1 MDLHAEEVAG
11 SRFIGQYVHVTKQV
25 PDDVRKL
32 VEQALRLPPAER
44 ERFVMERSGAD
55 DVARRH
61 ALDLLASL
69 DSHTIASPPVTMATT
84 VGHQPP
90 ERHAVAQPGK
100 LGRYTIVRAIGE
112 GGMGTVYLAEQD
124 QPKRT
129 VALKVI
135 RAGIVTPRLLKR
147 FEVESQLL
155 ARLQHPGIAQVY
167 DAGTA
172 DAGAGPQ
179 PFFAME
185 LIDGPTLGEWAR
197 MKRLTVRESLELFT
211 KICDGIQHAHTKGVI
226 HRDLKPSNI
235 LVTPSGQ
242 PKILDFGVARATDS
256 DSNLTIESGVGQVV
270 GTIPYMSP
278 EQISGGAVDIDT
290 RSDVYSLGVVLYEL
304 LTGSI
309 PIEVRDRT
317 IPDAARL
324 IAEQEPRPL
333 SLFGPGFKGDIE
345 VIVGKALEKDR
356 ARRYQS
362 ASDLAADITR
372 HLRDEPI
379 LARPPSR
386 TYLIRKFTKRNRQ
399 LVIGASCAVV
409 LLVLGIAGTSWQAIR
424 ATEQRE
430 AAERAKERAK
440 LETANAKASALFL
453 KDMITSAD
461 PENSKGIDPKI
472 SDLLERSLLKLDQLN
487 NSPEVEIVVR
497 DAIGSTYRN
506 LGQFDLA
513 KEHLDRAAQ
522 ISAAHFGPTSRDALQ
537 ARRNVGVLH
546 AAVGE
551 HAEAEALY
559 EKLIA
564 DSVKALG
571 ESDPDTAM
579 ARADLGRVYQ
589 ETGRIK
595 EAEELI
601 TGAIKIVE
609 AARGSRDREV
619 QTLYNNIGVI
629 YKDSGRLDEAVSTL
643 TRVLE
648 MRRELVG
655 EDHPDTLST
664 ANNLAVTLQ
673 VAGKSDEAIAL
684 LQDTLER
691 RRRVLSNDHV
701 STAVAAINLAQALIQ
716 RKDYATAEPLLTNAL
731 TVFTSKLGESHTRSI
746 ITMNSLAYM
755 YEDLGRLDEAESMYK
770 RALEM
775 RKASS
780 GGLDPESWGAMNNYA
795 MFLQERGNLQAAIA
809 QFHELLELCN
819 KVLPPDHHLTAIFR
833 SNYGNCLRLSGD
845 SMNAR
850 KELLNAIAVLESK
863 LGADHQRTKTAK
875 ERLSLIDAP
884 ASPK

>member
-1 MDLHAEEVAG
+1 MDH
-11 SRFIGQYVHVTKQV
+11 
-25 PDDVRKL
+25 
-32 VEQALRLPPAER
+32 LR
-44 ERFVMERSGAD
+44 
-55 DVARRH
+55 
-61 ALDLLASL
+61 SL
-69 DSHTIASPPVTMATT
+69 DSYTVARAPVTVATSAGQSST
-84 VGHQPP
+84 AHTSTAPLN
-90 ERHAVAQPGK
+90 K
-100 LGRYTIVRAIGE
+100 LGRYTVVRAIGE

-124 QPKRT
+124 QPRRT

-185 LIDGPTLGEWAR
+185 LIEGPTLAEWVRA
-197 MKRLTVRESLELFT
+197 KSLTIRERLELFT
-211 KICDGIQHAHTKGVI
+211 KICEGVQHAHTKGVI

-235 LVTPSGQ
+235 IVTPAGQ
-242 PKILDFGVARATDS
+242 PKILDFGVARATDA

-278 EQISGGAVDIDT
+278 EQISAGSIDIDT

-304 LTGSI
+304 LTGSM

-317 IPDAARL
+317 IPDAAR
-324 IAEQEPRPL
+324 IISEQEPRPM
-333 SLFGPGFKGDIE
+333 SVFGPAFKGDLE

-356 ARRYQS
+356 TRRYQS

-372 HLRDEPI
+372 HLNDEPI

-386 TYLIRKFTKRNRQ
+386 TYLVRKFTKRNRQ
-399 LVIGASCAVV
+399 LVVGASCAVV
-409 LLVLGIAGTSWQAIR
+409 LLMLGIAGTSWQAIR

-430 AAERAKERAK
+430 AAEHAQELAKSEA
-440 LETANAKASALFL
+440 ANAKAAAMFL
-453 KDMITSAD
+453 KEMITSAD
-461 PENSKGIDPKI
+461 PENSKGEEPTI
-472 SDLLERSLLKLDQLN
+472 SELLDRSLSKLDQLHK
-487 NSPEVEIVVR
+487 SPEVEMVVR
-497 DAIGSTYRN
+497 DAIGTTYRN
-506 LGQFDLA
+506 LGKFDLA
-513 KEHLDRAAQ
+513 KEHLVTALK
-522 ISAAHFGPTSRDALQ
+522 ISEQLSGQLSRDSLQ
-537 ARRNVGVLH
+537 ARRNLGVLY
-546 AAVGE
+546 ASVGE
-551 HAEAEALY
+551 HADAEALY
-559 EKLIA
+559 EQLIA

-571 ESDPDTAM
+571 EDDPDTAM

-589 ETGRIK
+589 ETGRIQ
-595 EAEELI
+595 EAEDLI
-601 TGAIKIVE
+601 QGAIKIVE
-609 AARGSRDREV
+609 AARGKRDREV

-629 YKDSGRLDEAVSTL
+629 YKDSGRISEAIDTL

-648 MRRELVG
+648 VRRELVG

-673 VAGKSDEAIAL
+673 VAGRSEEAITL
-684 LQDTLER
+684 LRDTLER
-691 RRRVLSNDHV
+691 RRRVLTDDHV

-731 TVFTSKLGESHTRSI
+731 RVFIEKLGESHTRSI

-755 YEDLGRLDEAESMYK
+755 YEDLGRLDDAESMYK

-795 MFLQERGNLQAAIA
+795 MFLQERGNLQAAIT
-809 QFHELLELCN
+809 QFRELLELCE

-833 SNYGNCLRLSGD
+833 SNYGNCLRISGD
-845 SMNAR
+845 SQGAR
-850 KELLNAIAVLESK
+850 RELTHAVTMLESK

-875 ERLSLIDAP
+875 ERLASVESPAP
-884 ASPK
+884 NK